1 MRKFITI
8 IALLAIGLTVW
19 GEELTLEGT
28 LKGNIGRWF
37 NLVKADGTVV
47 TLAPES
53 DGKVLGFD
61 YAAKGIAIGDQVSV
75 TGDFRIKAD
84 GTTGQAQSITNM
96 EKK

>member
-19 GEELTLEGT
+19 GEEMTLTGKLVG
-28 LKGNIGRWF
+28 KPGKWF
-37 NLVKADGTVV
+37 NLIIDGKYQA
-47 TLAPES
+47 LAPES

-61 YAAKGIAIGDQVSV
+61 YVAKGIALGDQVSV